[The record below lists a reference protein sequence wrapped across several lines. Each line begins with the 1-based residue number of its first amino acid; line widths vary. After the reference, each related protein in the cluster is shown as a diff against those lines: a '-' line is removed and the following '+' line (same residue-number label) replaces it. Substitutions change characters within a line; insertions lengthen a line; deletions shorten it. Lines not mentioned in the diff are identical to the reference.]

1 MYGRSADGKLD
12 GTVIF
17 MYLMLFA
24 GVGLLWL
31 LQKICIR
38 RLWGKKLSV
47 SLKFRDAYIY
57 EGEESALVET
67 VVNDK
72 LLPVLALGVHFAMS
86 RNLQFQNESVA
97 NSNVTDQTYRKDV
110 FSFLFHQQV
119 RRTLA
124 FQGKRR
130 GFYQIQSAEITGYD
144 FFLDSIDSRTFAQHA
159 QMYVFPAQVDVSRIS
174 VICNAVSGM
183 VLSRNRLHPDPFEF
197 SGIRGYTPAD
207 PMNHINWKASSR
219 TGELMVNQFD
229 STTNVDVVILLD
241 VSDPYILKNEDL
253 QEETIRI
260 VSSLA
265 ARLIQQKMPVRII
278 GNVAAPAE
286 SVEVLAGGG
295 SILAGKA
302 ASPENVAAPAENA
315 ESFCAYYPAG
325 AGNIGNLNQQ
335 LACLDTGNVRFSGA
349 VLLQKELENG
359 ADERTYIFISK
370 NQEEEIVNVIR
381 QLASAN
387 RQILWV
393 VPTRKGQGVPCL
405 TVPYVKILPWEVSS

>member
-38 RLWGKKLSV
+38 RLWDKKLSV

-124 FQGKRR
+124 FRGKRR

-253 QEETIRI
+253 QEESIRI

-278 GNVAAPAE
+278 G
-286 SVEVLAGGG
+286 
-295 SILAGKA
+295 
-302 ASPENVAAPAENA
+302 NVAAPAENA

-349 VLLQKELENG
+349 ALLQKELENG

-405 TVPYVKILPWEVSS
+405 AVPYVKILPWEVSA